1 LPVDGTSLFMREL
14 SVTASYS
21 AGPGDMRGALQLIAD
36 GCIDTETLITHRLAL
51 KDTARALS
59 LHRRGEALKAVVAPN
74 S

>member
-1 LPVDGTSLFMREL
+1 MREL
-14 SVTASYS
+14 SITASYS
-21 AGPGDMRGALQLIAD
+21 AGPGDMRGALQLITD
-36 GCIDTETLITHRLAL
+36 GGVDTQTLVTHRFAL